1 MTTQRVYTAAEGRRA
16 LATGRMPVDVPD
28 GRVVGPRGMN
38 KLEARYAQEVLE
50 PMKRSGRIRD
60 YGYERVTL
68 KLADRLRLTVD
79 FDVVLW
85 EGLVELHET
94 KGHWRDDARAKIKAA
109 AELFPHFRFLAIR
122 RVKREWV
129 TEEFYPSALRRAG

>member
-1 MTTQRVYTAAEGRRA
+1 
-16 LATGRMPVDVPD
+16 
-28 GRVVGPRGMN
+28 MN

-50 PMKRSGRIRD
+50 PMKRAGQIRD

-68 KLADRLRLTVD
+68 KLADRLRYTAD

-85 EGLVELHET
+85 EGVVELRET
-94 KGHWRDDARAKIKAA
+94 KGFWRDDARAKIKAA

-129 TEEFYPSALRRAG
+129 TEEFYPSALRRGAA